1 MSFDFTTLVTD
12 RTQSDVQR
20 VRSVAAKI
28 INGTASAA
36 EIAEWNA
43 ANLTGAYNYTD
54 LNRVTAAI
62 EALKTALNG
71 YGYAVPGLR
80 PFRVWYEADIPTPE
94 LMAAHLANV
103 SAIRSVLDM
112 LPTTPAV
119 PADME
124 RMTTDKANAIERIL
138 ADINTLIHNMI
149 AAWFYSGEIYSGEV

>member
-43 ANLTGAYNYTD
+43 ANMKGAYNYTD

-62 EALKTALNG
+62 DALKTTLNG
-71 YGYAVPGLR
+71 YGYEVEGLR
-80 PFRVWYEADIPTPE
+80 PVRVWYETDIPTPD
-94 LMAAHLANV
+94 LMAEYLANV

-119 PADME
+119 PTDME
-124 RMTTDKANAIERIL
+124 QLTTDKANAIERIF
-138 ADINTLIHNMI
+138 ADINTLIQNMI